1 MANPGYSNYVPIYA
15 GADRVPEAFSW
26 QDSKSSPDSAW
37 WLFKNLQLAGD
48 HDYEKF
54 YPLVKNFWDVHHALV
69 TVRQQHIEGKA
80 LSLIRDGSKDEA
92 VALLR
97 AFTFNQAQDALN
109 QAQHLLEL
117 VQPSRGEAELAR
129 QKAGTR

>member
-1 MANPGYSNYVPIYA
+1 MWYAMANPGYSNYVPIYA
-15 GADRVPEAFSW
+15 STDRVPEAFSW

-37 WLFKNLQLAGD
+37 WLFKSLQLAGD
-48 HDYEKF
+48 RDFERF
-54 YPLVKNFWDVHHALV
+54 YPLVNNFWTAHHASV
-69 TVRQQHIEGKA
+69 IIRRQRIEEKA

-97 AFTFNQAQDALN
+97 TFTFNQAQDALN

-117 VQPSRGEAELAR
+117 VQPTREEAELAR
-129 QKAGTR
+129 

>member
-15 GADRVPEAFSW
+15 GADRFPKAFSW
-26 QDSKSSPDSAW
+26 QDGKRSPDSAW

-48 HDYEKF
+48 RDYEKF
-54 YPLVKNFWDVHHALV
+54 YPLVKNFWAAHHASV
-69 TVRQQHIEGKA
+69 TVRQQHIEGKV

-97 AFTFNQAQDALN
+97 TFTFNQAQDALN
-109 QAQHLLEL
+109 QARHLLEL
-117 VQPSRGEAELAR
+117 VQPSREEAELAR
-129 QKAGTR
+129 